1 MSPASC
7 STEDR
12 MQAIRMI
19 YFSVQGTASARHSTL
34 NSVRRP
40 WVWWVGAGLE
50 RLAVKETGGEDWTDV
65 AGVSMA
71 NESWYSLSAARFVP
85 SLLFALKI
93 YTRVSRTC
101 VTVTELPHWLSG
113 QGNQRTFQCRMLTW
127 WRGVTSP
134 HHTSISSACKTH
146 IITLS
151 WRELTQINRAI
162 FRTLTSHHRPNICL
176 LLSLHILNGSSHH
189 ITSHQ
194 LTSSIPPINTDLP
207 GSYHRI
213 THTKQ
218 NKWEKETFSI
228 CVPLYTICRTKPFVY
243 WR

>member
-50 RLAVKETGGEDWTDV
+50 RLAVKETGGEGWTDV

-151 WRELTQINRAI
+151 WRELTQINRVI

-176 LLSLHILNGSSHH
+176 LVSLHILNGSSHH
-189 ITSHQ
+189 ISSHHPFHQSIQIYQVHIIGSHQ
-194 LTSSIPPINTDLP
+194 
-207 GSYHRI
+207 
-213 THTKQ
+213 TK
-218 NKWEKETFSI
+218 
-228 CVPLYTICRTKPFVY
+228 
-243 WR
+243 